1 MSIRTWLRMPRIRRG
16 LAASTVILAAGGLI
30 LARTPASAAPLLRPI
45 TVATGG
51 AVATGDNSTKFAAQ
65 GAHGTFALSHTHLLA
80 GSERRFFAELDLTA
94 DAVAHARE
102 RAPLS
107 IAVVLDTSGSMDGE
121 KIAQAKQAVVRL
133 IRDLRDDDEIAFVRY
148 STDSE
153 LVQPLARAGSVRNQL
168 ISKVQGLV
176 AAGGTNIAPALK
188 EGLRALADAGK
199 GRVLRVVLASDGLDS
214 TRAASEAIAKESVGR
229 GVTISSMGIG
239 LDFDASYMAGV
250 ARSGRGNFAFVND
263 AEALTSFLHREL
275 EETAST
281 TIERATARIK
291 LPAGVR
297 LVRAVGAEAKSL
309 DGSEIELALGSLFA
323 GDERRVVLELAASV
337 EAGDARAFE
346 GRVSWNNV
354 GGDGADARF
363 SDLAI
368 RGSSDEN
375 VVAQGRDGAVL
386 ARAMSATASLR
397 QIEASEAYAEGD
409 VQRAQGLIDQNLV
422 DLRAAEAA
430 APPAAATALQAQARS
445 YDDTKRSFAAAAPR
459 SAAGSIAAKQAVEKN
474 TSNMGRQAAF

>member
-16 LAASTVILAAGGLI
+16 LAASAVILSAGGLI
-30 LARTPASAAPLLRPI
+30 LARTPVGAAPLLRPVTSGPI
-45 TVATGG
+45 A
-51 AVATGDNSTKFAAQ
+51 AVAAGENSTTFSAL
-65 GAHGTFALSHTHLLA
+65 GAHGTFALSHTHVLA

-94 DAVAHARE
+94 DVSARAQE

-121 KIAQAKQAVVRL
+121 KIEQAKQAVVRL

-153 LVQPLARAGSVRNQL
+153 LVQPLARAGTVRNQL
-168 ISKVQGLV
+168 ISKVQSLT
-176 AAGGTNIAPALK
+176 AEGGTNIAPALRQ
-188 EGLRALADAGK
+188 GLRALAEAGK

-214 TRAASEAIAKESVGR
+214 TRAASEAIARESAGR

-250 ARSGRGNFAFVND
+250 ARSGHGNFAFVND
-263 AEALTSFLHREL
+263 LPALTAFLHHEL

-281 TIERATARIK
+281 TIASATARIK

-297 LVRAVGAEAKSL
+297 FVRAVGAEAKAL
-309 DGSEIELALGSLFA
+309 DGGELELALGSMFA
-323 GDERRVVLELAASV
+323 GDERRAVIELAANV
-337 EAGDARAFE
+337 DAGEARAFD

-354 GGDGADARF
+354 GGDGAQARF
-363 SDLAI
+363 GDVAI
-368 RGSSDEN
+368 RGSADEN

-386 ARAMSATASLR
+386 ARAMSSTASLR
-397 QIEASEAYAEGD
+397 QIEATEAYAEGD
-409 VQRAQGLIDQNLV
+409 VQRAQGLIDQNIA
-422 DLRAAEAA
+422 DLHTAQMA
-430 APPAAATALQAQARS
+430 APAAAATALEAQANS
-445 YDDTKRSFAAAAPR
+445 YDDTKRKFASAAPK

-474 TSNMGRQAAF
+474 TSNIGRQAAF

>member
-16 LAASTVILAAGGLI
+16 LAASAVILAAGGLI
-30 LARTPASAAPLLRPI
+30 LARTPAGAAPLLRPTPTAPI
-45 TVATGG
+45 G
-51 AVATGDNSTKFAAQ
+51 AVATGSNSATFAAA
-65 GAHGTFALSHTHLLA
+65 GAHGTFALSHTHVLA

-94 DAVAHARE
+94 DAAARAQE

-121 KIAQAKQAVVRL
+121 KIEQAKQAVVRL

-153 LVQPLARAGSVRNQL
+153 LVQPLARAGRVRNEL
-168 ISKVQGLV
+168 ISKVQGLT
-176 AAGGTNIAPALK
+176 AAGGTNIAPALRQ
-188 EGLRALADAGK
+188 GLRALAEAAK

-214 TRAASEAIAKESVGR
+214 TRAASEQIARESAGR

-275 EETAST
+275 EETAAT
-281 TIERATARIK
+281 TIEGATARIK

-297 LVRAVGAEAKSL
+297 LVRAVGAEAKTL
-309 DGSEIELALGSLFA
+309 DGGEIELALGSMFA
-323 GDERRVVLELAASV
+323 NDERRVVVELATNLDTG
-337 EAGDARAFE
+337 EARAFE
-346 GRVSWNNV
+346 GRVSWSNV
-354 GGDGADARF
+354 GGDGAQARF
-363 SDLAI
+363 GDVAI
-368 RGSSDEN
+368 RGSADEAT
-375 VVAQGRDGAVL
+375 VAQGRDGAVL

-397 QIEASEAYAEGD
+397 QIEATEAYAAGD

-422 DLRAAEAA
+422 DLHTAELA
-430 APPAAATALQAQARS
+430 APAAAATALQAQARS
-445 YDDTKRSFAAAAPR
+445 YDATKRTFASAAPR
-459 SAAGSIAAKQAVEKN
+459 SAEGSIAAKRAVEKD
-474 TSNMGRQAAF
+474 TSNIGRQSAF